1 MKHAA
6 ISQDAWHGTVSD
18 EFRPLRAIN
27 LADKVQEALIYF
39 EGHDEQGTTGR
50 PTTFTKM
57 CRIQHT
63 MLQRILYPTM
73 QCPLTDI
80 PFPI

>member
-18 EFRPLRAIN
+18 EFRLLRAIN

-39 EGHDEQGTTGR
+39 EGHDEQGTTG
-50 PTTFTKM
+50 PTTFAKM
-57 CRIQHT
+57 CSIQHT
-63 MLQRILYPTM
+63 MLQRILISHNAMPSN
-73 QCPLTDI
+73 
-80 PFPI
+80 